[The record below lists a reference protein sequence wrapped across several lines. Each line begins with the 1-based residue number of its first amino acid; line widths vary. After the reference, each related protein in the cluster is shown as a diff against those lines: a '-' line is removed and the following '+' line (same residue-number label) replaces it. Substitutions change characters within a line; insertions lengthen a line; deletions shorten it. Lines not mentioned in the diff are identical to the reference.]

1 MEGSLLRCGRI
12 QQLACP
18 SFNNLANIYLLFTK
32 VSRKNIVRVDRSYY
46 YYARAPAAQPAAT
59 AINWFFSTHV
69 ATINDDV
76 ALRLG
81 TQGLIEVN

>member
-1 MEGSLLRCGRI
+1 M
-12 QQLACP
+12 ACP

-46 YYARAPAAQPAAT
+46 YYVVVGSARAPAAQPAAT

-69 ATINDDV
+69 ATNM
-76 ALRLG
+76 ALRVG
-81 TQGLIEVN
+81 TQRAD